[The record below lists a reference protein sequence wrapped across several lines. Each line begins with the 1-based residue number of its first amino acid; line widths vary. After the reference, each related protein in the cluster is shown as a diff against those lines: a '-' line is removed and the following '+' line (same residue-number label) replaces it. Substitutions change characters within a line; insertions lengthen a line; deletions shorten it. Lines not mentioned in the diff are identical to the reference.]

1 MPEMTDEEL
10 VQWLMNA
17 ERTRRALVIGGG
29 IYSNVYADAVGDS
42 IKAEQAIRERFA
54 DLRRQIAKLT
64 SDAVAAG
71 DQQCTENAREA
82 GPASASR

>member
-1 MPEMTDEEL
+1 MTDEEL

-17 ERTRRALVIGGG
+17 ERTQRSLAQTPGG
-29 IYSNVYADAVGDS
+29 IYSDVYADAAGDS
-42 IKAEQAIRERFA
+42 IKAKQAIRERFA